1 MSNPFYFSY
10 LKTRI
15 FVSGI
20 LGCSSRFEY
29 IISLR
34 GHSNRASMT
43 SFFFFEAIDVFP
55 CLSFFFF
62 IFYTVKYGFLDG
74 TFFGTMTDFETTFD
88 VKGHLEWGLRYR
100 RCDRVSGCWL

>member
-1 MSNPFYFSY
+1 MLFTFRVYYFFE
-10 LKTRI
+10 RA
-15 FVSGI
+15 FEQGI
-20 LGCSSRFEY
+20 DD
-29 IISLR
+29 IV
-34 GHSNRASMT
+34 
-43 SFFFFEAIDVFP
+43 FFFEAIDVFP